1 MQHQPHHLHHHT
13 RPRAPS
19 SHHRLALK
27 RRQHDAHVVVT
38 VVVEDPSIRIE
49 REREEKETFTKP
61 STRQRFIVD
70 STNDRRVVRRPIAS
84 TRPLTR
90 PNARAIRMRRGTAR
104 VHWRSETETRL
115 GSSNRG
121 GNRAWIGNPPL
132 ERRVEGEERENP
144 GWEKRVLVNSHH
156 QGMASAHYCPSNT
169 PPLKKAAL
177 ENSNDARAG
186 TNCPFSWIFV
196 DP

>member
-144 GWEKRVLVNSHH
+144 GWEKRVLVNS

-177 ENSNDARAG
+177 ENSNNARAG